1 MSEASQH
8 IRGILEPLP
17 AGEQVLWQGAPSG
30 WAMGRLVFRIPLLA
44 IYFTVILACRAAW
57 SLVEGNSIEQALI
70 AALWLLPLALTG
82 MGMLAVIAWLMA
94 RTTIYAIT
102 SRRVVMRI
110 GIALPMTFN
119 IPFRTI
125 ESAGLKTYTEGVG
138 DIPLKLLG
146 TDRIAYLQLWPH
158 ARPWRFN
165 HTEPMLRAVPNAAQ
179 VGMILSRALTE
190 FTGGATSW
198 QAPETIP
205 ASMKEARSLAASA
218 R

>member
-1 MSEASQH
+1 
-8 IRGILEPLP
+8 
-17 AGEQVLWQGAPSG
+17 
-30 WAMGRLVFRIPLLA
+30 
-44 IYFTVILACRAAW
+44 
-57 SLVEGNSIEQALI
+57 
-70 AALWLLPLALTG
+70 
-82 MGMLAVIAWLMA
+82 
-94 RTTIYAIT
+94 
-102 SRRVVMRI
+102 MRI

-198 QAPETIP
+198 QPPETIP